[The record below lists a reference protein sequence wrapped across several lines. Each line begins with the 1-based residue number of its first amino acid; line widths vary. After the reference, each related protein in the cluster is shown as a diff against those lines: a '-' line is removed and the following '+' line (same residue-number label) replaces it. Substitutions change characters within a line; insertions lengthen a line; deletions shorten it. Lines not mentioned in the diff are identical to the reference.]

1 MHEFPLV
8 IFTLF
13 MQASVGCLV
22 VALICYFRV
31 LGGGNDIQN
40 VQFIKRPVL
49 ASFVLGCIGLLGS
62 LFHMGNPL
70 HMFYTMLHV
79 STSWMSREV
88 WATAIYMG
96 LLFFSVALLLLKQK
110 ANAALLVLSAI
121 AGLMYMYAMSALYA
135 NTLFNLWNG
144 LFTYASFFGAVL
156 LVGGVVAALLL
167 VGSLR
172 RSAKEEQV
180 QRVVK
185 ITLGL
190 GIMGILLMLLGALSL
205 LGNIGEPIY
214 LGMTQGEMPEGL
226 LSLSLVRVVLIAL
239 GILFVGRLLC
249 QKTGQNTNA
258 TVVMSL
264 ATLCIF
270 AGEGVGR
277 VVFFSLGG

>member
-13 MQASVGCLV
+13 MQASVGCLLV
-22 VALICYFRV
+22 TLVCYFRV
-31 LGGGNDIQN
+31 LEGGNNLQS
-40 VQFIKRPVL
+40 VQFIKLPIL
-49 ASFVLGCIGLLGS
+49 ASFVLGCVGLLGS

-88 WATAIYMG
+88 WATAIYMA
-96 LLFFSVALLLLKQK
+96 LSFFSVALLLLKQK
-110 ANAALLVLSAI
+110 ANALLLLLSAL
-121 AGLMYMYAMSALYA
+121 AGIIYMYAMSALYA

-172 RSAKEEQV
+172 RDGKEEQLK
-180 QRVVK
+180 RVVK
-185 ITLGL
+185 ITLGI
-190 GIMGILLMLLGALSL
+190 GVIGILLMLLGALSL
-205 LGNIGEPIY
+205 LGNMGDIY
-214 LGMTQGEMPEGL
+214 MGMTPRELPDGL
-226 LSLSLVRVVLIAL
+226 VNLSIVRVILVAL
-239 GILFVGRLLC
+239 GIVFVGRLLC
-249 QKTGQNTNA
+249 SKKGHAVNA
-258 TVVMSL
+258 TFVMSL

-270 AGEGVGR
+270 VGEGVGR

>member
-49 ASFVLGCIGLLGS
+49 ASFVLGCVGLLGS

-214 LGMTQGEMPEGL
+214 LGMTQREMPEGL
-226 LSLSLVRVVLIAL
+226 LSLSLIRVVLIAL

>member
-49 ASFVLGCIGLLGS
+49 ASFVLGCVGLLGS

-214 LGMTQGEMPEGL
+214 LGMTQREMPEGL

-277 VVFFSLGG
+277 VVFFSHLV

>member
-1 MHEFPLV
+1 
-8 IFTLF
+8 
-13 MQASVGCLV
+13 
-22 VALICYFRV
+22 
-31 LGGGNDIQN
+31 
-40 VQFIKRPVL
+40 
-49 ASFVLGCIGLLGS
+49 
-62 LFHMGNPL
+62 
-70 HMFYTMLHV
+70 
-79 STSWMSREV
+79 
-88 WATAIYMG
+88 
-96 LLFFSVALLLLKQK
+96 
-110 ANAALLVLSAI
+110 
-121 AGLMYMYAMSALYA
+121 MYMYAMSALYA

-214 LGMTQGEMPEGL
+214 LGMTQREMPEGL

>member
-49 ASFVLGCIGLLGS
+49 ASFVLGCVGLLGS

-214 LGMTQGEMPEGL
+214 LGMTQREMPEGL

>member
-49 ASFVLGCIGLLGS
+49 ASFVLGCVGLLGS

-167 VGSLR
+167 VGSLH

-214 LGMTQGEMPEGL
+214 LGMTQREMPEGL

>member
-13 MQASVGCLV
+13 MQASVGCLLV
-22 VALICYFRV
+22 SLVCYFRV
-31 LGGGNDIQN
+31 LEGGNNLQS
-40 VQFIKRPVL
+40 VQFIKLPIL
-49 ASFVLGCIGLLGS
+49 ASFVLGCVGLLGS

-88 WATAIYMG
+88 WATAIYMA

-110 ANAALLVLSAI
+110 VNAPLLLLSAL
-121 AGLMYMYAMSALYA
+121 AGIIYMYAMSALYA

-172 RSAKEEQV
+172 RNDKEEQLK
-180 QRVVK
+180 RVVK
-185 ITLGL
+185 VTLGI
-190 GIMGILLMLLGALSL
+190 GVIGILLMLLGALSL
-205 LGNIGEPIY
+205 LGNMGEPIY
-214 LGMTQGEMPEGL
+214 MGMTPRELPEGL
-226 LSLSLVRVVLIAL
+226 VSLSIIRVIFIAL
-239 GILFVGRLLC
+239 GVLFVGRLLC
-249 QKTGQNTNA
+249 QKNGHNVNA
-258 TVVMSL
+258 TFVMSL

-270 AGEGVGR
+270 VGEGVGR

>member
-214 LGMTQGEMPEGL
+214 LGMTQREMPEGL
-226 LSLSLVRVVLIAL
+226 LSLSLIRVVLIAL

>member
-214 LGMTQGEMPEGL
+214 LGMTQREMPEGL

-239 GILFVGRLLC
+239 GILFVGCLLC
-249 QKTGQNTNA
+249 QKMGQNTNA

>member
-49 ASFVLGCIGLLGS
+49 ASFVLGCVGLLGS

-214 LGMTQGEMPEGL
+214 LEVSSFGFFF
-226 LSLSLVRVVLIAL
+226 IC
-239 GILFVGRLLC
+239 LC
-249 QKTGQNTNA
+249 A
-258 TVVMSL
+258 
-264 ATLCIF
+264 F
-270 AGEGVGR
+270 
-277 VVFFSLGG
+277 

>member
-110 ANAALLVLSAI
+110 VNAALLVLSAI

-214 LGMTQGEMPEGL
+214 LGMTQREMPEGL

>member
-167 VGSLR
+167 VGSLH

-214 LGMTQGEMPEGL
+214 LGMTQREMPEGL